1 MRASEFITE
10 AVLIKDKLPELKQLW
25 SDGWRDI
32 GELAELLGVT
42 KRQVTSL
49 LSNYYHDRPDKKIM
63 LGKAVTPA
71 DEQEILKKWLAHTSA
86 EDIGS
91 EYGISHTMVFKIAK
105 KYLGDE
111 GYARELKNRTG
122 TQGYKV
128 GFTPEDKQ
136 EMGKLYSQGRGITYL
151 GDKFNVAKKT
161 VTHHL
166 KSLPNYDEI
175 RQQYVANSAAI
186 KKRGPTLTSI
196 HRPGEIGT
204 LRGKG
209 AGSKHTHGM
218 FPSSKWGMHKP

>member
-1 MRASEFITE
+1 MRASEFIIE
-10 AVLIKDKLPELKQLW
+10 VISLKDRLPELKQLW
-25 SDGWRDI
+25 LDGWRDI
-32 GELAELLGVT
+32 GELAELLGLS
-42 KRQVTSL
+42 KKQVTRL
-49 LSNYYHDRPDKKIM
+49 LAIYYQDRPDKKTM
-63 LGKAVTPA
+63 LGYAVTPA

-136 EMGKLYSQGRGITYL
+136 EMGKLYSQGKSTNYI
-151 GDKFNVAKKT
+151 GDKFNVHSKT
-161 VTHHL
+161 VVHHL

-175 RQQYVANSAAI
+175 RQQYIANSAAI
-186 KKRGPTLTSI
+186 KKRGPTVTSI
-196 HRPGEIGT
+196 HRPGTIGNQ
-204 LRGKG
+204 RSKG
-209 AGSKHTHGM
+209 PGTIHTSGVNW
-218 FPSSKWGMHKP
+218 PKYG